1 MEHNKDSKPI
11 PFRNEEIDWEELS
24 GIGILRDELE
34 ASGELDTLMQGG
46 KTKVLP
52 LSLVLLGA
60 DVVMDATLQLIRKNG
75 EVLIEIVGV
84 KPAER

>member
-1 MEHNKDSKPI
+1 M
-11 PFRNEEIDWEELS
+11 PFRDEEIDWEELS

-34 ASGELDTLMQGG
+34 VSGELDTLMQGG

-52 LSLVLLGA
+52 LNLILLGA

>member
-1 MEHNKDSKPI
+1 MEHNKDSKPM

-34 ASGELDTLMQGG
+34 ASGELDMLMQGG

-52 LSLVLLGA
+52 LNLVLLGA